1 MNGPIT
7 ELNATHLSGLWGGL
21 RPLEVE
27 RDAGRI
33 YAQTHGAEI
42 EPTWV
47 EMKVGPFPTEADFA
61 AHVAELVSDR
71 KRAFFAVVGP
81 DDEAQG
87 WLCLMEASAAH
98 KGIELGYVL
107 YAPSLQRTT
116 LATEA
121 FYLAMAY
128 VFDTL
133 GYQRLEWTCT
143 VQNMRSRRAADRL
156 GFTFEGVMRSK
167 FILKGVTRDIAMY
180 SLLAEEWKEQRNA
193 MRDWLDPANF
203 ENGVQRRPLA
213 LRGRNNSSAGI

>member
-1 MNGPIT
+1 MSGPIT
-7 ELNATHLSGLWGGL
+7 ELSATHLPGRWGGL
-21 RPLEVE
+21 RPLDTE

-47 EMKVGPFPTEADFA
+47 EMKVGPFLSEADFV
-61 AHVAELVSDR
+61 AHVAELVADR
-71 KRAFFAVVGP
+71 QRAFFAVVGP

-98 KGIELGYVL
+98 KSIELGYVL

-121 FYLAMAY
+121 FYLVMAY
-128 VFDTL
+128 VFDIL

-143 VQNMRSRRAADRL
+143 AQNTRSRRAADRL

-167 FILKGVTRDIAMY
+167 FILKKATRDIAMY
-180 SLLAEEWKEQRNA
+180 SLLAEEWVEQRSA

-203 ENGVQRRPLA
+203 KDGVQRRPLA
-213 LRGRNNSSAGI
+213 LRGHRAGLD